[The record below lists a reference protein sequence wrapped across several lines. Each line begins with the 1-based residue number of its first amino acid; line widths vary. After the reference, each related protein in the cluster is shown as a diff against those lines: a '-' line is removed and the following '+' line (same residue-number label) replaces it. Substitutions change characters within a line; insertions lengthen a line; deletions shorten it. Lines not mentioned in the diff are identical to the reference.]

1 MDIVTMTTASRSLQ
15 KGGPVKKREGGGDIR
30 RRMRREGETK
40 QKTGGWREG
49 PPDLDLD
56 KVEEE
61 ALEEEERRRRTRQRP
76 RQKGKRDEQK
86 EEGTRSRSL
95 PRSSTQPREV
105 SPHEDRNKETDE
117 AVIRR
122 RRRHSEGTRG
132 SRAKEAEGVREDK
145 RDDGREKTTR
155 HAKDSGSSAPA
166 QRSAFSF
173 LRPMEDDDDQHVSDD
188 ESASSF
194 SEVSLSAASIATAGW
209 RDDWGAASPWEQRQ
223 GPGPWLKPSSQRLTT
238 VLIGSRL
245 SGQRLVGGLSL

>member
-1 MDIVTMTTASRSLQ
+1 
-15 KGGPVKKREGGGDIR
+15 
-30 RRMRREGETK
+30 MRREGETK
-40 QKTGGWREG
+40 HKTGGRREG

-61 ALEEEERRRRTRQRP
+61 AQEEEEEKRKRTSHRP
-76 RQKGKRDEQK
+76 RKKEKHDEQK

-105 SPHEDRNKETDE
+105 SPHKDRNKETDG
-117 AVIRR
+117 AAIG

-132 SRAKEAEGVREDK
+132 PRAKEAEGVRGDK

-155 HAKDSGSSAPA
+155 HAKDSGSSAPV

-173 LRPMEDDDDQHVSDD
+173 LRPMEDDDDQPVSDS

-209 RDDWGAASPWEQRQ
+209 RDDWGAASPWEQRK
-223 GPGPWLKPSSQRLTT
+223 GPGPWLKPSPQRLTK
-238 VLIGSRL
+238 VLNGSRL
-245 SGQRLVGGLSL
+245 SGQRLVGGLAL